1 MEVEA
6 GWIPLGGG
14 SYCFFF
20 LVKLQ
25 TLIVRDP
32 PDLAEL
38 PESSFEIRRFS
49 NTTQPKLAFL
59 FLARQHLPLDVLWEH
74 FFEGADSNE
83 YSVYIHTR
91 PGFSFT
97 KHNTACRAFV
107 NRQLQASVQ
116 VEWGKPSMIQAE
128 RLLLAEA
135 LQDPLNERFL
145 LLSDSCIPLFNFNYI
160 YDYVMS
166 SNKSF
171 VDSFYDYKDY
181 QYNVLM
187 DPIVTEDK
195 WRKGSQWFTL
205 TRKHAEMVAED
216 SKVFSTFVDH
226 CKCFFCKVHDYG
238 TWSGWLTGLLQK
250 AVPSVSRKDDYVS
263 NDTDSTHNCIPD
275 EHYIQ
280 TLLAMKDMEGE
291 LERRTLTYS
300 RWESSDSKGSRGW
313 HPAAFDAP
321 DIALDFIK
329 EIQGY
334 INVRYDSEYRTEWC
348 SAGGRPRQCF
358 LFARKF
364 TKLAVFELLNIAER
378 YESNIVHVE

>member
-1 MEVEA
+1 M
-6 GWIPLGGG
+6 
-14 SYCFFF
+14 
-20 LVKLQ
+20 
-25 TLIVRDP
+25 
-32 PDLAEL
+32 
-38 PESSFEIRRFS
+38 
-49 NTTQPKLAFL
+49 
-59 FLARQHLPLDVLWEH
+59 
-74 FFEGADSNE
+74 
-83 YSVYIHTR
+83 
-91 PGFSFT
+91 
-97 KHNTACRAFV
+97 
-107 NRQLQASVQ
+107 
-116 VEWGKPSMIQAE
+116 
-128 RLLLAEA
+128 
-135 LQDPLNERFL
+135 
-145 LLSDSCIPLFNFNYI
+145 
-160 YDYVMS
+160 
-166 SNKSF
+166 
-171 VDSFYDYKDY
+171 
-181 QYNVLM
+181 
-187 DPIVTEDK
+187 
-195 WRKGSQWFTL
+195 
-205 TRKHAEMVAED
+205 
-216 SKVFSTFVDH
+216 
-226 CKCFFCKVHDYG
+226 
-238 TWSGWLTGLLQK
+238 TGLLQK